1 LLLCCCKSFC
11 RLFKSQ
17 RDKRQGPPT
26 SIEMAGNDGPTQVI
40 NVSEFCQYAADC
52 DSKRIAG
59 IGLYQAKMATPIPIG
74 KRTYKVRLYH
84 LVFVLGYL
92 ILGTQVISTIGEP
105 YRLFLEKADR
115 EGFQVMEGS
124 TKLRAEMEHSFRDIN
139 DPNRRTKKIGW
150 SDWMDMDI
158 EELAEEKK
166 RDKER
171 NVLDSLPKHM
181 RVPNKYSPAFWPSL
195 LTGVWTTLHALVV
208 LLQVW
213 SVAIRVSMNFTEV
226 NPQNVELPDSLSE
239 DPGEGAAATD
249 GSSAA
254 NQKDGKP
261 SSFPSPPMLD
271 PIPPHLPTHARII
284 PANGEKHVLVPLEY
298 IPMMGMTLEYHRRV
312 YVFEADE
319 EGGEPLFS
327 KIRCRTDLPPTFIN
341 TWQGHDSETCRQSQ
355 VRYGPNVFSV
365 RQPTFADLYKA
376 QLLNPLTVFQ
386 IFCVL
391 LWAIDDY
398 LIYSFFSLF
407 MVLMFEGTVVFQ
419 RLKSLQALRSMGNPS
434 RSIAVYRNHEWIWT
448 ETTHLLP
455 GDICSL
461 TRVKPH
467 YKKDE
472 EKNGKT
478 SVAKKK
484 ASRVIEDDGGD
495 IVPADLLLLRGST
508 VVNEASLTGESVPQM
523 KEGLAQPDEN
533 LSMKNKHKMNVV
545 YAGTKML
552 QCQGSVDPNDD
563 ESASAKSKSE
573 SVSDRIPAPPDGGCI
588 SLVLRTGFASA
599 QGKLVRMIEGSQ
611 EKVKGHE
618 RETGLLLLLLC
629 IFAVASSSYVLYH
642 GAQDERRSKYELL
655 LHCILIVTSVIRP
668 ELPMQMALA
677 VNNSLMT
684 LMKLHV
690 FCTEPYRVPMAGKLD
705 QCLFDKTGTLTTDEL
720 VAVGVLLPDKLSS
733 SQKNKDNESQSL
745 LTPLRDVHRSMAAVV
760 LGGCHSLVMI
770 DEETTGDPLELASLT
785 AMQWKM
791 TEKYAVPAEPN
802 KNISISGGASIG
814 QIQILLRHHFSSKLQ
829 RMTCIASAGSRKF
842 VLTKGSPEAIGRLLG
857 QKPQGYDD
865 MSKRL
870 AKEGYRVISLAYR
883 EIAGADLNAATN
895 EWTRSDCESD
905 LVFAGFIAFTC
916 MVRKDTSAVLA
927 KLKEG
932 GMSVAMVTG
941 DALLTAIHVAKE
953 VAICEPIGGVT
964 PSADEMSETN
974 PELKALLEKKR
985 RDKMGSRTSNDSVA
999 FKPIAYLE
1007 VDEKKRLY
1015 WCSYD
1020 DGSRAE
1026 GYVAIRVPAL
1036 SKQYDLATTG
1046 KSLAMALEDDEDTRV
1061 VLGYIKVFA
1070 RMTPDAKETVIECL
1084 HSIDA
1089 LCLMCGDGAN
1099 DVGALK
1105 QADVGVALLSGFGNL
1120 NVDKGEKDEEDTKED
1135 DPSVRAIMSQDHL
1148 NQIRQLPPS
1157 VIKMKIKSLGADPDK
1172 YPDLVEKED
1181 LVQLYQIKAREK
1193 AVKKHDQ
1200 KNKKAK
1206 ANMTKAELAAEKK
1219 NEMAE
1224 KQRRLQERVAELEAQ
1239 GVQWA
1244 TFKAMQEF
1252 YQEETSKAK
1261 ALKEGMTKARG
1272 IEGSAATLAAQF
1284 EDMESGDLPMVKLG
1298 DASIAAPFTSKM
1310 PSIKSCVD
1318 IVRQGR
1324 CTLVSSIQMYQ
1335 IMALQCLISSYSLS
1349 VLYLDGVKYGD
1360 SQMTAMGL
1368 LGSVSFM
1375 SVSRSKPLEKLSKVR
1390 PLTSIFHP
1398 ALFASLL
1405 LQFSV
1410 HLTTMLLAVF
1420 SAKKHLPPDFD
1431 TDLDGVFKPGILNT
1445 VVFLVS
1451 SVQQVTVFVVN
1462 LQGPPFMTGVTDNT
1476 PLLWSLI
1483 ATFMLTFMFA
1493 SETVPGLNRYFQL
1506 VPFPDEEFRDFILTI
1521 LGGDLVACFLLD
1533 RLMKLF
1539 FSPDILYASF
1549 ENTSMKDLFKLA
1561 RSFAFVGVL
1570 MHLFM
1575 GNSDQWDE
1583 LLAMEQN
1590 MTNQSALEAG
1600 DEGIG
1605 DLVKDVV
1612 NETIDSIREEF

>member
-1 LLLCCCKSFC
+1 
-11 RLFKSQ
+11 
-17 RDKRQGPPT
+17 
-26 SIEMAGNDGPTQVI
+26 M
-40 NVSEFCQYAADC
+40 
-52 DSKRIAG
+52 
-59 IGLYQAKMATPIPIG
+59 
-74 KRTYKVRLYH
+74 
-84 LVFVLGYL
+84 
-92 ILGTQVISTIGEP
+92 
-105 YRLFLEKADR
+105 
-115 EGFQVMEGS
+115 
-124 TKLRAEMEHSFRDIN
+124 RAEMEHSFRDID

-150 SDWMDMDI
+150 TDWAQMDI

-181 RVPNKYSPAFWPSL
+181 RVPNRYAPAFWPSL
-195 LTGVWTTLHALVV
+195 LTGVWTTLHALLI

-213 SVAIRVSMNFTEV
+213 SVAFHVKMNFTEI
-226 NPQNVELPDSLSE
+226 NPQSIALPDSLMDDVELS
-239 DPGEGAAATD
+239 TKNTN
-249 GSSAA
+249 S
-254 NQKDGKP
+254 NKNDGKP
-261 SSFPSPPMLD
+261 STFPSPPVLD
-271 PIPPHLPTHARII
+271 PVPPNLPTHARII
-284 PANGEKHVLVPLEY
+284 PANGERHVLVPLEY
-298 IPMMGMTLEYHRRV
+298 IPMLGMTLEYHRRV
-312 YVFEADE
+312 YVFESSED
-319 EGGEPLFS
+319 GQDPLFC
-327 KIRCRTDLPPTFIN
+327 KVRCRTDLPPSFVN
-341 TWQGHDSETCRQSQ
+341 TWQGHDSETCRQAQ
-355 VRYGPNVFSV
+355 VRYGANVFSV
-365 RQPTFADLYKA
+365 RQPTFGDLYKA

-434 RSIAVYRNHEWIWT
+434 RPVAVYRDQEWTWI

-461 TRVKPH
+461 NRVKPH
-467 YKKDE
+467 YKKEDE
-472 EKNGKT
+472 KKEKDSKLLVSST
-478 SVAKKK
+478 KKK
-484 ASRVIEDDGGD
+484 GPRVIEDDGGD
-495 IVPADLLLLRGST
+495 IVPADLLILRGST

-523 KEGLAQPDEN
+523 KEGLVMPDET

-552 QCQGSVDPNDD
+552 QCVGVLEDSQSDKSSED
-563 ESASAKSKSE
+563 EGKKAG
-573 SVSDRIPAPPDGGCI
+573 IPPPPDGGCTA
-588 SLVLRTGFASA
+588 LVLRTGFASA

-618 RETGLLLLLLC
+618 YETGLLLALLC
-629 IFAVASSSYVLYH
+629 LFAIASSSYVLYH

-684 LMKLHV
+684 LMKLHI

-720 VAVGVLLPDKLSS
+720 VAVGVVLPNKLSPS
-733 SQKNKDNESQSL
+733 VSKSKDSDALFTKLEE
-745 LTPLRDVHRSMAAVV
+745 VHKSMAALV

-770 DEETTGDPLELASLT
+770 DEETTGDPLELASMN
-785 AMQWKM
+785 AMKWKM
-791 TEKYAVPAEPN
+791 SEKYAMPSEGN
-802 KNISISGGASIG
+802 KSIVVEGGTAVN

-829 RMTCIASAGSRKF
+829 RMVCVVSAGSKKF
-842 VLTKGSPEAIGRLLG
+842 VVAKGSPEAIGRLLKN
-857 QKPQGYDD
+857 KPSGYDE
-865 MSKRL
+865 MSKKL
-870 AKEGYRVISLAYR
+870 AKEGYRVIALAYKAL
-883 EIAGADLNAATN
+883 ENEDAYAAVNT
-895 EWTRSDCESD
+895 WTRSECETD
-905 LVFAGFIAFTC
+905 LTFAGFIAFTC
-916 MVRKDTSAVLA
+916 MVRRDTAAVLA

-932 GMSVAMVTG
+932 GMGVTMITG

-953 VAICEPIGGVT
+953 VNICEPVGGALEN
-964 PSADEMSETN
+964 ADEMAETN
-974 PELKALLEKKR
+974 PEVKALLEKKR
-985 RDKMGSRTSNDSVA
+985 QAKGQTSDGRE

-1007 VDEKKRLY
+1007 IDDNESLY
-1015 WCSYD
+1015 WCSYQ
-1020 DGSRAE
+1020 DGSRLFDYNAKK
-1026 GYVAIRVPAL
+1026 VPKL
-1036 SKQYDLATTG
+1036 SKEYDLATTG
-1046 KSLAMALEDDEDTRV
+1046 KSLAVALEKDEETRV
-1061 VLGYIKVFA
+1061 VLAYIKVFA

-1120 NVDKGEKDEEDTKED
+1120 NVDKGEKKEEKKDD
-1135 DPSVRAIMSQDHL
+1135 DPDVRAIMSQDHL
-1148 NQIRQLPPS
+1148 NQIRQMPVS
-1157 VIKMKIKSLGADPDK
+1157 VIKSKIRGVGADPDK

-1181 LVQLYQIKAREK
+1181 LVQLYQIKAREA
-1193 AVKKHDQ
+1193 AVKRHDA

-1206 ANMTKAELAAEKK
+1206 ANMTRAERQAEQRR
-1219 NEMAE
+1219 EME
-1224 KQRRLQERVAELEAQ
+1224 ERQRRLAERVAELEAQ

-1252 YQEETSKAK
+1252 YAEATAEAK
-1261 ALKEGMTKARG
+1261 KKKGAMTNARG
-1272 IEGSAATLAAQF
+1272 IEGSAASLAAQF

-1375 SVSRSKPLEKLSKVR
+1375 SVSRSKPLEKLSRVR

-1410 HLTTMLLAVF
+1410 HLSTMLIAVYT
-1420 SAKKHLPPDFD
+1420 AKQHLPPDYD
-1431 TDLDGVFKPGILNT
+1431 PDLDGQFQPGILNT

-1506 VPFPDEEFRDFILTI
+1506 VSFPDESFRDFILTI
-1521 LGGDLVACFLLD
+1521 LGLDLVACFILD
-1533 RLMKLF
+1533 RLMKF
-1539 FSPDILYASF
+1539 FFCRDILVASF
-1549 ENTSMKDLFKLA
+1549 EGTTSKDLFKLVRA
-1561 RSFAFVGVL
+1561 FAIVGVL
-1570 MHLFM
+1570 MHTFM
-1575 GNSDQWDE
+1575 GNSESWDLMIE
-1583 LLAMEQN
+1583 MEKN
-1590 MTNQSALEAG
+1590 MTANLTGEESAAVGASIAEAANVVDAIR
-1600 DEGIG
+1600 DE
-1605 DLVKDVV
+1605 
-1612 NETIDSIREEF
+1612 F